1 MSWQVTWAES
11 ARASL
16 RKLDRQVARE
26 VAQAVSRLA
35 ETGAGDFAYLRPPE
49 TGHRLRVRDWRVFL
63 DMDNAAG
70 TITVNRVERR
80 DKAYKRR

>member
-1 MSWQVTWAES
+1 MSWQVTWSES

-26 VAQAVSRLA
+26 VIQAVSRLA
-35 ETGAGDFAYLRPPE
+35 GTGAGDVTHLRPPE
-49 TGHRLRVRDWRVFL
+49 SGHRLRVRDWRVFL
-63 DMDNAAG
+63 DMDNATG
-70 TITVNRVERR
+70 TLTVHRVERR